1 MSNAAEHSRAVRED
15 DSDDEAHDIEQIV
28 SKSSA
33 VVSRTDTLPSAS
45 SKAVVEE
52 DSDSDDEKK
61 DVSSKLGSSSA
72 LLNSG
77 SFRVTST
84 KEESRITITPQ
95 LMSQVVKGLKTKLVR
110 IGSRAEQNFT
120 TSISLRSSDL
130 NDDHA
135 KELSATVTTTL
146 RCPLRYLDLSDVMLT
161 SVGYR
166 AIKFAVAMSQ
176 IEHLALRH
184 NRINDD
190 DARMLL
196 LDELQKPPTF
206 TFMDSPLQSLD
217 LRFNNITDV
226 AAKVIV
232 DALNNKVKKH
242 HLRNLNLAEN
252 HISSIGA
259 ELFAKSKQETGHD
272 VEVVV
277 TPAPQTS
284 EESNRT
290 CLRRCQAGSCRMS

>member
-1 MSNAAEHSRAVRED
+1 MSNSAEHSRAVRED

-33 VVSRTDTLPSAS
+33 VVSRTETLNSAT
-45 SKAVVEE
+45 SKAVIEE
-52 DSDSDDEKK
+52 DSDSDDEK
-61 DVSSKLGSSSA
+61 DISSKPGSSSA

-84 KEESRITITPQ
+84 KEETRITITPQ
-95 LMSQVVKGLKTKLVR
+95 LMSQVVKGLKIKLVR
-110 IGSRAEQNFT
+110 IGSRVEQNFT
-120 TSISLRSSDL
+120 TSISLRSSDF

-135 KELSATVTTTL
+135 KELSATITTTL

-184 NRINDD
+184 NKINDE

-277 TPAPQTS
+277 TPAPQPTQ
-284 EESNRT
+284 ESNRS
-290 CLRRCQAGSCRMS
+290 CLRRCQADSCHMS